1 MGDEV
6 FQATVCQN
14 GIWPRYVRGHIS
26 EPHRATGTENV
37 TTDPK
42 VLGDARSYAPDL
54 GGSLTELANN
64 LNGTTEIGDSGT
76 TGEVGSGTGNL
87 TDNETTMAQQSV
99 VRMESTATTWK
110 GIRHSTKRPG
120 RLTKRS

>member
-26 EPHRATGTENV
+26 EPQATGTENLPAE
-37 TTDPK
+37 PK

-87 TDNETTMAQQSV
+87 IDNETTVAQQSV
-99 VRMESTATTWK
+99 VR
-110 GIRHSTKRPG
+110 
-120 RLTKRS
+120 